1 MRRGAATRTGAWRV
15 AVNQRAS
22 QSLLRVVRTAVEHT
36 NTFDELHRVHRAR
49 VMRLC
54 RVLLADPDEAADAA
68 QDVFAKLAQGVDTEV
83 RPMDWGPWLTR
94 VTVNV
99 CRDRRRS
106 GWWRWWRERGR
117 PFDDVVRST
126 IRTPE
131 DEAIGRETQLRV
143 WSALER
149 LPARQR
155 EVFALRQL
163 EELSTAEVAAALDLT
178 TGSVKQHLFRAVRA
192 LRRAMGD
199 DA

>member
-1 MRRGAATRTGAWRV
+1 MSTT
-15 AVNQRAS
+15 
-22 QSLLRVVRTAVEHT
+22 T
-36 NTFDELHRVHRAR
+36 TFDDLYRVHRPR
-49 VMRLC
+49 VTRLC
-54 RVLLADPDEAADAA
+54 RVLLADPDEAADAV
-68 QDVFAKLAQGVDTEV
+68 QDVFAKLAHGVDTEV
-83 RPMDWGPWLTR
+83 RTMDWGAWLTR

-131 DEAIGRETQLRV
+131 DEAIGRETQLRI
-143 WSALER
+143 WSALEG

-163 EELSTAEVAAALDLT
+163 EGLSTIEAADALGLT
-178 TGSVKQHLFRAVRA
+178 AGSVKQHLFRAVRT
-192 LRRAMGD
+192 LRRAVGEN
-199 DA
+199 A

>member
-1 MRRGAATRTGAWRV
+1 MVLTAVGPRTG
-15 AVNQRAS
+15 
-22 QSLLRVVRTAVEHT
+22 
-36 NTFDELHRVHRAR
+36 FDDLHRAHRTR
-49 VMRLC
+49 VTRLC

-68 QDVFAKLAQGVDTEV
+68 QDVFVKLAHGVETEV
-83 RPMDWGPWLTR
+83 RAMDWDAWLTR

-126 IRTPE
+126 LRTPE
-131 DEAIGRETQLRV
+131 DEAIGRETQLRI
-143 WSALER
+143 WTALDR

-163 EELSTAEVAAALDLT
+163 EGLSTAEVAGALALT

-192 LRRAMGD
+192 LRRALGD
-199 DA
+199 ES

>member
-1 MRRGAATRTGAWRV
+1 
-15 AVNQRAS
+15 
-22 QSLLRVVRTAVEHT
+22 
-36 NTFDELHRVHRAR
+36 
-49 VMRLC
+49 
-54 RVLLADPDEAADAA
+54 
-68 QDVFAKLAQGVDTEV
+68 
-83 RPMDWGPWLTR
+83 MDWGAWLTR
-94 VTVNV
+94 VAVNV

-106 GWWRWWRERGR
+106 GWWRWWHERGR

-199 DA
+199 DT

>member
-1 MRRGAATRTGAWRV
+1 VG
-15 AVNQRAS
+15 
-22 QSLLRVVRTAVEHT
+22 HT
-36 NTFDELHRVHRAR
+36 NLFDDLHRVHRAR
-49 VMRLC
+49 VTRLC

-68 QDVFAKLAQGVDTEV
+68 QDVFAKLAHGVDTEV
-83 RPMDWGPWLTR
+83 RPMDWGAWLTR

-106 GWWRWWRERGR
+106 GWWRWWHERGR

-192 LRRAMGD
+192 LRRAMGEYT
-199 DA
+199 